1 MSDILVQIVFGWP
14 AILLSLTVS
23 VVGILKK
30 WPWLLVVGALLCAPF
45 AWYLSRYQS
54 LCSLAI
60 LLPLF
65 QIGAAVALWKDRK
78 WLAWAF
84 LAPLALAI
92 IGLAYLVLAQ

>member
-1 MSDILVQIVFGWP
+1 MSDIVVQIVFGWP
-14 AILLSLTVS
+14 AILLTLAVS
-23 VVGILKK
+23 VISILKK
-30 WPWLLVVGALLCAPF
+30 WPWMLMLGALLCSPF

-65 QIGAAVALWKDRK
+65 QVGTAIALWKDRI

-92 IGLAYLVLAQ
+92 TGLAYLVLAQ